1 MQHSDGDE
9 PHTLTRAPRAAR
21 SAPGAGSAPLLVT
34 PLFLVAVPP

>member
-9 PHTLTRAPRAAR
+9 PHTLTRAAR